1 MMKKGLLI
9 LGGVT
14 ALGVALFAVAG
25 ARAQEGEDEGPVRD
39 FVGRLAEKLGISED
53 ELTTAVKEVE
63 LEMIDEALADG
74 RITEEQAAEMRERVA
89 SGELR
94 FPGRGHP
101 GARCFLAGRIVD
113 VSAEVL
119 GIERSEVIDGLQD
132 GQSLAQIAEGHGISV
147 DEFKAELTGTVE
159 SNLAEKVEEGY
170 VTQERADR
178 MLGRF
183 TNNLD
188 RVINH
193 VPDGDVPGRC
203 PGPRPDGGGDEI
215 EGTSL

>member
-9 LGGVT
+9 LGAVA

-25 ARAQEGEDEGPVRD
+25 ARAQEGEDEGPVRN

-53 ELTTAVKEVE
+53 DLTTAVKEVE
-63 LEMIDEALADG
+63 LKMIDEALAEG
-74 RITEEQAAEMRERVA
+74 RITEEQAAEMRERVE

-94 FPGRGHP
+94 FPGRGHQ
-101 GARCFLAGRIVD
+101 GARCFLAGRMVD
-113 VSAEVL
+113 LSAEVL
-119 GIERSEVIDGLQD
+119 GVERSEIIDGLQD
-132 GQSLAQIAEGHGISV
+132 GRSLAQIAEDHGMGV
-147 DEFKAELTGTVE
+147 DEFKAEVTGAVE

-170 VTQERADR
+170 ITQERAER
-178 MLGRF
+178 MLERF

-188 RVINH
+188 RIINH
-193 VPDGDVPGRC
+193 VPDRDGPGPC
-203 PGPRPDGGGDEI
+203 PGPRPDGGDDEI